1 MAEPRYFLGCGR
13 ILQDRKC
20 DHSIW
25 SYPLMGLGR
34 SSDGLFWAK
43 FAFLCTIF
51 MISFVGSYGTTSPY
65 ESVLAVSVNDTNS
78 RISVDNILQD
88 YAFRAINFT
97 HPRTGIIYEGTVP
110 ANLSGIKVDGVRLR
124 SGSLRR
130 RGYLYNEFTMPTG
143 IVVSPYVERLVLV
156 YQNFQ
161 NLSSLYYSTPEFQ
174 LVAPIL
180 GLLAYD
186 ASNLN
191 ATNPQELSF
200 IATESPISIRF
211 SNVSST
217 KGSTPRCIFYNLNGT
232 VSLSNVSSTNV
243 CSSNSQGHFSLVI
256 ESVAP
261 APAPSPVT
269 PPSPPSPSGGVPPTM
284 PTTPSSGLVPPP
296 GKTSQT
302 WKVAVGSSIGGV
314 AAAVLVGILCFGF
327 LKYREKS
334 QIEHMELQ
342 AEQAETLQ
350 TSVVGG
356 NRTLIAG
363 GTRTQPML
371 ENEYTA

>member
-1 MAEPRYFLGCGR
+1 MEFFMAESRCFLGCGR
-13 ILQDRKC
+13 TSQDRKW
-20 DHSIW
+20 DHFMW

-34 SSDGLFWAK
+34 SSNGLSWAK
-43 FAFLCTIF
+43 FVFLFTIF
-51 MISFVGSYGTTSPY
+51 MISFVDGTTSPF
-65 ESVLAVSVNDTNS
+65 ESVLAVSVNDIDS
-78 RISVDNILQD
+78 RRSVDDLIQD

-97 HPRTGIIYEGTVP
+97 HPRTGIIYEGTLP
-110 ANLSGIKVDGVRLR
+110 ANLSGVKVDGVRLR

-130 RGYLYNEFTMPTG
+130 RGYLYNEFTLPMG
-143 IVVSPYVERLVLV
+143 IVVSPHVERLVLV

-161 NLSSLYYSTPEFQ
+161 NLSPLYYSTPGFQ

-200 IATESPISIRF
+200 IAKGSPISIRF

-217 KGSTPRCIFYNLNGT
+217 KGLTPRCIFYNLDGT
-232 VSLSNVSSTNV
+232 VSLSNVNSTNV
-243 CSSNSQGHFSLVI
+243 CSANSQGHFSLVI
-256 ESVAP
+256 KSL
-261 APAPSPVT
+261 APAPSPISVPT
-269 PPSPPSPSGGVPPTM
+269 PPSPSGSVPPTM
-284 PTTPSSGLVPPP
+284 PTTPSTGLVPLP

-314 AAAVLVGILCFGF
+314 AAVVLVGILCFGL

-342 AEQAETLQ
+342 AEQAEALQ